1 MKSLIK
7 YTTFLLAV
15 FFIVGF
21 APTLSAK
28 GHRHHCSTSFS
39 FNLLSLLPVAP
50 VVPVYREYHYV
61 ERPTYYISALLA
73 IMNVLL
79 STNVL
84 TEKLSSS
91 KEILTT
97 TGVIN

>member
-1 MKSLIK
+1 MKFLIK
-7 YTTFLLAV
+7 YSTFLLAV

-39 FNLLSLLPVAP
+39 FNLLSLLPIAP

-61 ERPTYYISALLA
+61 ERPTYYTYRSPRYHERT
-73 IMNVLL
+73 VVYERPYRE
-79 STNVL
+79 T
-84 TEKLSSS
+84 
-91 KEILTT
+91 
-97 TGVIN
+97 VIIERDPYYDWRY